1 MDEDTR
7 TRLERLVLERDDAR
21 QIYESAQRQLTIAV
35 VEVLDAGEPGA
46 EVARVLRV
54 SRQRINQM
62 RKREDQR

>member
-1 MDEDTR
+1 MDENIR

-21 QIYESAQRQLTIAV
+21 RIYESAQRQLTIAV

-54 SRQRINQM
+54 TRQAISQM
-62 RKREDQR
+62 RKRETKR